1 LPGDGRRLAPTR
13 IRDVVL
19 VAVVAGAVAYLL
31 TRWNYSVLPVLP
43 RFAGATA
50 ALIGAGE
57 IIAGVGLRRRIRA
70 HRDGRRRPPELPPVP
85 PLTAARA
92 LAVAKASALAGAA
105 LVGLWGGLLGYV
117 APRAALVPAAAAD
130 TVTAIVGVIGALIL
144 LGAALF
150 LENSCRTT
158 DDDPSGSAGV
168 R

>member
-1 LPGDGRRLAPTR
+1 MGPTR
-13 IRDVVL
+13 IRDVLV
-19 VAVVAGAVAYLL
+19 VAVVAGAAGYLL
-31 TRWNYSVLPVLP
+31 TRWNYSALPVLP

-50 ALIGAGE
+50 ALIGVGE

-70 HRDGRRRPPELPPVP
+70 QRDTHGRPPELPPVP

-105 LVGLWGGLLGYV
+105 LVGLWGGFLGYV
-117 APRAALVPAAAAD
+117 APQAAQAPAASAD
-130 TVTAIVGVIGALIL
+130 TVTAVIGVIGALVL

-150 LENSCRTT
+150 LENCCRAN
-158 DDDPSGSAGV
+158 DDDSSGEAGV